1 MNNDKIFIPTK
12 CKVGF
17 QERLDTYTKKLG
29 YVIYHDSKVWRKEKS
44 WLGWCTSVLD
54 SNEWERRKQNSY
66 DNSIKQ
72 AKTNYGYMLQ
82 QAKQYPREPY
92 YQKEANLTEEE
103 YVEKRVGSYDKFNP
117 YIGLVSKDTS
127 FTPLEFDNTPRS
139 GFVLNKNAGGTSS
152 GWNHRQAYC
161 RIYDPHGFE
170 FEITI
175 PNLLYILENTNCMVG
190 KGLEGNFVYGWSGT
204 ELVLV
209 PENSPEYKEMVKFT
223 TLQNAVA
230 IKKKDLQLG
239 HIYVT
244 KDNTEVTYLDNNYLY
259 DYYGAR
265 STGKLLWFGS
275 KYMDGAVQKHSFITM
290 DVKSIKI
297 DKGLD
302 PDYANIMTELGN
314 DKHYAGKGLTFQLTT
329 STILDKERLYIKNK
343 NAYIP
348 ISFYKRTNNNSYWA
362 NKGSITY
369 DVQLRYKYVDQGLTY
384 EEVMTKYELYEL
396 KK

>member
-17 QERLDTYTKKLG
+17 QERTDTYTKKLG
-29 YVIYHDSKVWRKEKS
+29 YVIYNDGKVWRKEKS
-44 WLGWCTSVLD
+44 WLGWCTSVID
-54 SNEWERRKQNSY
+54 SNEWERRKRDSY
-66 DNSIKQ
+66 DNSVKQ
-72 AKTNYGYMLQ
+72 AKNNYGYMLQ
-82 QAKQYPREPY
+82 QAKQYPKEPY
-92 YQKEANLTEEE
+92 YQTDANLTEEE
-103 YVEKRVGSYDKFNP
+103 YIQKRVGSYNKFNP

-139 GFVLNKNAGGTSS
+139 GFVLNKNAGGYSS

-209 PENSPEYKEMVKFT
+209 PENSPEFKEMVKFT
-223 TLQNAVA
+223 ALQNAVA

-244 KDNTEVTYLDNNYLY
+244 KDNREVTYMDSHYVY
-259 DYYGAR
+259 DYHGAQ
-265 STGKLLWFGS
+265 SATKVLWFGQEYENTNSS
-275 KYMDGAVQKHSFITM
+275 KWYFTTM
-290 DVKSIKI
+290 NVASIKV
-297 DKGLD
+297 DKGLN
-302 PDYANIMTELGN
+302 PEYANMMVELLK
-314 DKHYAGKGLTFQLTT
+314 DEHYVGKGLTFQLVPNPDLNNR
-329 STILDKERLYIKNK
+329 STYYIKNTK
-343 NAYIP
+343 GRYVSIYFNKQYQ
-348 ISFYKRTNNNSYWA
+348 SFYDKLKPIDYHIQINGRYTNE
-362 NKGSITY
+362 I
-369 DVQLRYKYVDQGLTY
+369 LTY
-384 EEVMTKYELYEL
+384 NQIIGKYLLYEL